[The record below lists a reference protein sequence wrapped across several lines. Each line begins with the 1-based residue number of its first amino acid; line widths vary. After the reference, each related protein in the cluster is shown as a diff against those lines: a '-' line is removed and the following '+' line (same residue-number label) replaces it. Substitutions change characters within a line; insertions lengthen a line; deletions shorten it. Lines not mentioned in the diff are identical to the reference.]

1 MESRS
6 ESATYVKALIQKN
19 QKYIYIYHMKNI
31 FLVVVA
37 FVVVIFVL
45 VIFVVF
51 LTRTSAKGCA
61 MNGTDKHIGI
71 STYRMKQL

>member
-1 MESRS
+1 
-6 ESATYVKALIQKN
+6 
-19 QKYIYIYHMKNI
+19 MKNI

-61 MNGTDKHIGI
+61 IMDGTDKHIGI
-71 STYRMKQL
+71 ATYRMKRP